1 MQHHSTY
8 RRPRPAASMIVACL
22 ALFVA
27 LTGTGI
33 AATALAPGSVHT
45 AALANGAVTTPKIAA
60 HAVTLAKLAA
70 SARIPGPRGPKGD
83 QGPAGSAGPAG
94 PAGPGAKWALVGAD
108 GTIIAQ
114 SGGITIQ
121 NPDPGRYFVNFG
133 TSLTGHGIA
142 VTDADTTGDNGFRG
156 SLITALCGG
165 AGGQSFACGVSNND
179 QTVRVVTFN
188 ATNTAVEPHSFYV
201 VTF

>member
-1 MQHHSTY
+1 MPNNTTY
-8 RRPRPAASMIVACL
+8 RRPRFTPSMIVASL

-45 AALANGAVTTPKIAA
+45 AALANGAVTTPKIAN
-60 HAVTLAKLAA
+60 HAVTLNKLAP
-70 SARIPGPRGPKGD
+70 SARIPGPQGPKGA
-83 QGPAGSAGPAG
+83 QGPQGQPGT
-94 PAGPGAKWALVGAD
+94 AGPGAKWALVGAG

-121 NPDPGRYFVNFG
+121 NPDPGRYFVDFA
-133 TSLTGHGIA
+133 TSLTGHGIT

-188 ATNTAVEPHSFYV
+188 ATNTAVEAHSFYIV
-201 VTF
+201 VF